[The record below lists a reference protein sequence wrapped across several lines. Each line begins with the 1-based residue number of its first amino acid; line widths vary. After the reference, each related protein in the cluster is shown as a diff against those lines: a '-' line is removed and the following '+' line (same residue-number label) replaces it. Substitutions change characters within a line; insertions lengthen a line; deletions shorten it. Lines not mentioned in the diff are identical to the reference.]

1 MGSTAPG
8 RGRDAGADGR
18 AGADARGGSTGSSRG
33 AGGGE
38 APFAGGEAGV
48 SWSESGAVVA
58 PPPPLDNRRRLPGV
72 LLNTWTSLATD
83 RSRRRVR
90 RGTRTSSGIG
100 SHSGAFW
107 PIAARRARWRECA
120 SGRGVGRTMY
130 DLSWCLLSRPPK
142 QLHPS
147 SPPLAP
153 HQPRRPRPQR
163 QFVGRRRRSTP
174 QAIARTRTSSRARSP
189 QVVAT
194 PRRARL
200 ARAPSPPSTFSDR
213 VLR

>member
-18 AGADARGGSTGSSRG
+18 AGADAREGSTGSSRG

-38 APFAGGEAGV
+38 ETFAGGEAGG
-48 SWSESGAVVA
+48 SWSGAKALVA
-58 PPPPLDNRRRLPGV
+58 PPPPLDNRRRFPFV

-130 DLSWCLLSRPPK
+130 DLFAEPPAECT
-142 QLHPS
+142 LPIITAARAS
-147 SPPLAP
+147 STSSTAP
-153 HQPRRPRPQR
+153 AAPVRRTSSSLDATGHRTDAHVLPRTSSSGRRHASTRAPRPRPVSALHL
-163 QFVGRRRRSTP
+163 FG
-174 QAIARTRTSSRARSP
+174 
-189 QVVAT
+189 
-194 PRRARL
+194 
-200 ARAPSPPSTFSDR
+200 
-213 VLR
+213 

>member
-38 APFAGGEAGV
+38 APFGGGEAGG

-130 DLSWCLLSRPPK
+130 DLSWCLLMSRPPETTE
-142 QLHPS
+142 PIITAARAS
-147 SPPLAP
+147 STSSTAP
-153 HQPRRPRPQR
+153 AAPVRRTSSSLDATGHRTDAHVLPRTSSSGRRHASTRASRPRPVSALHL
-163 QFVGRRRRSTP
+163 FG
-174 QAIARTRTSSRARSP
+174 
-189 QVVAT
+189 
-194 PRRARL
+194 
-200 ARAPSPPSTFSDR
+200 
-213 VLR
+213 

>member
-130 DLSWCLLSRPPK
+130 DLFAEPPAETT
-142 QLHPS
+142 LPIITAARAS
-147 SPPLAP
+147 STSSTAP
-153 HQPRRPRPQR
+153 AAPVRRTSSSLDAAGHLTEAHVLPRTSSSGRRHASTRAPRPRPVSALHL
-163 QFVGRRRRSTP
+163 FG
-174 QAIARTRTSSRARSP
+174 
-189 QVVAT
+189 
-194 PRRARL
+194 
-200 ARAPSPPSTFSDR
+200 
-213 VLR
+213 